1 MSFTAELPHSV
12 RSMLLAEEI
21 CHMADSMQMMSVA
34 EGIERPDQFEA
45 LNKVG
50 WAYGQGY
57 MFAPPQCA
65 EKCDELLALPTL
77 LTMGA

>member
-1 MSFTAELPHSV
+1 
-12 RSMLLAEEI
+12 
-21 CHMADSMQMMSVA
+21 MADSMQMMSVA

-77 LTMGA
+77 LTLGA